1 MSSRGQV
8 VIPLSLREHL
18 KLKEGEKFIVVEQGD
33 NIILKRIK
41 APTKEEFEDLI
52 KRTHEHAKKH
62 GLTEQ
67 DMWDAIKRVRSKK
80 NS

>member
-80 NS
+80 NA